1 MGDYNIDMYCLNEH
15 SATNEFVENLFSHMF
30 LPLISMPTRIT
41 AHSATLID
49 NIFTNHLTQN
59 LFSGIIINDL
69 SDHLPVFV
77 YVFTETPP
85 PCKSS
90 EKIILRDFGDS
101 NITKFRT
108 HLTNVNWENL
118 SNQDVDS
125 AFDAFQCEFSRLY
138 DLSFPPKSVRTKNSN
153 KPLTPWMTRG
163 LLTCVRKKNKLYKKF
178 IISRSPDKERQY
190 KIYKNK
196 LTNLIKIA
204 KKTYY
209 ENKFETAKN
218 DHKTTWKLI
227 NEVINKRRTK
237 TSLPSSFISNNTL
250 LSDPKDIA
258 NRFCKYFANIGP
270 DLASKIQET
279 SNSFL
284 SFLNSNNEESISL
297 HPTNPNELLEICNSF
312 KTAKAPGYDNLSMY
326 VIKKSIDLIVEP
338 LVNVINLSL
347 SKGVFPSKLK
357 IAKIIP
363 IFKTGNQ
370 SFFTNYRPISL
381 LTNFSKLFEKVMQIR
396 LTLFI
401 EQCEILYRFQFGFRS
416 NHSTMHS
423 LVSLINNVAT
433 AIDRNQIAAGVFIDL
448 SKAFDT
454 LDHEILFTKLQHYG
468 IRGVALQ
475 WIKSYFC
482 NREQF
487 VQYNE
492 TCSTMEKLKCGVPQG
507 SILGPL
513 FFILYINDLPNALEL
528 SKSYLFADDTS
539 IYYSNSDIK
548 QLEFVL
554 NSELRKLDIWM
565 KSNKL
570 SVNISKTNYIIFR
583 PRQKKINSNLVIQY
597 NNQTITQ
604 KQYIKFLGVYL
615 DEHLSWKE
623 HINYICNKIAKSV
636 GIIYRSR
643 YLLSSA
649 TRLSLYYT
657 LIYPYLT
664 YCNIV
669 WSSTYVTNL
678 NRILLLQKRAV
689 RILTNSEYRAHSD
702 PLFKQLKILDIFKLN
717 LFHIGKFMFLYHHCM
732 LPTCFDELFITNNQI
747 HGYNT
752 RSAGNYRSHACRTNI
767 KQFTILYSGPNIW
780 NSLPTNI
787 TVINTISSFKTQ
799 LRNFLLNE

>member
-1 MGDYNIDMYCLNEH
+1 
-15 SATNEFVENLFSHMF
+15 
-30 LPLISMPTRIT
+30 
-41 AHSATLID
+41 
-49 NIFTNHLTQN
+49 
-59 LFSGIIINDL
+59 
-69 SDHLPVFV
+69 
-77 YVFTETPP
+77 
-85 PCKSS
+85 
-90 EKIILRDFGDS
+90 
-101 NITKFRT
+101 
-108 HLTNVNWENL
+108 
-118 SNQDVDS
+118 
-125 AFDAFQCEFSRLY
+125 
-138 DLSFPPKSVRTKNSN
+138 
-153 KPLTPWMTRG
+153 
-163 LLTCVRKKNKLYKKF
+163 
-178 IISRSPDKERQY
+178 
-190 KIYKNK
+190 
-196 LTNLIKIA
+196 
-204 KKTYY
+204 
-209 ENKFETAKN
+209 
-218 DHKTTWKLI
+218 
-227 NEVINKRRTK
+227 
-237 TSLPSSFISNNTL
+237 
-250 LSDPKDIA
+250 
-258 NRFCKYFANIGP
+258 
-270 DLASKIQET
+270 
-279 SNSFL
+279 
-284 SFLNSNNEESISL
+284 
-297 HPTNPNELLEICNSF
+297 
-312 KTAKAPGYDNLSMY
+312 MY
-326 VIKKSIDLIVEP
+326 VIKKSIDLIVQP
-338 LVNVINLSL
+338 LVNIINLSL
-347 SKGVFPSKLK
+347 SKGIFPSELK

-363 IFKTGNQ
+363 ISKTGNQ

-416 NHSTMHS
+416 KHSTMHS

-454 LDHEILFTKLQHYG
+454 LDHEILFTKLQHG

-492 TCSTMEKLKCGVPQG
+492 TCSSMEKLKFGVPQG

-583 PRQKKINSNLVIQY
+583 PRQKKINLNLVIQY
-597 NNQTITQ
+597 NNQMITQ
-604 KQYIKFLGVYL
+604 KQYIKCLGVYI

-623 HINYICNKIAKSV
+623 HINYICNNIAKSV

-643 YLLSSA
+643 YRLSSA

-678 NRILLLQKRAV
+678 NRIPLLQKRVV
-689 RILTNSEYRAHSD
+689 RTLTNSDYRAHSD
-702 PLFKQLKILDIFKLN
+702 PLFKQLKILDIFKSN
-717 LFHIGKFMFLYHHCM
+717 SFHIGKFMFLYHHCM
-732 LPTCFDELFITNNQI
+732 LPTCFDELFTTNNQI

-752 RSAGNYRSHACRTNI
+752 RSAGNYRSHACRTNT